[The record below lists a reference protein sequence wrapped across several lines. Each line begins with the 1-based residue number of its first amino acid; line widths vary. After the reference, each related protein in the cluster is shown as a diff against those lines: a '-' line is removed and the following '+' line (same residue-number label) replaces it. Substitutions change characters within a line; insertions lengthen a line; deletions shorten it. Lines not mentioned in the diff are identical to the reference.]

1 MNPAAVA
8 GVEGPGP
15 RGSRNWWRVL
25 PAEGASLGWGFWGL
39 WDRKRDDSGKG
50 RPSEEEAVP
59 WSALGERLL
68 KKSSG
73 LALFLIGQVDESR
86 AARLA
91 PPG

>member
-1 MNPAAVA
+1 MYCLPKEPRWT
-8 GVEGPGP
+8 GVSGVSGTE
-15 RGSRNWWRVL
+15 RND
-25 PAEGASLGWGFWGL
+25 G
-39 WDRKRDDSGKG
+39 GKG

>member
-1 MNPAAVA
+1 M
-8 GVEGPGP
+8 
-15 RGSRNWWRVL
+15 
-25 PAEGASLGWGFWGL
+25 
-39 WDRKRDDSGKG
+39 DDSGKG